1 MRNGTKIPS
10 QSISSIKLSSG
21 YNLAANAVFFYKTE
35 RCLIFFI
42 NPFKKTVIMR
52 KGFLGIDVSKGYA
65 DFLLLDERKRK
76 IEETFVLEDNSE
88 GRKQLKALI
97 ERWLSQG
104 IEQLYCG
111 VESTGGYEN
120 NWYYLLKGL
129 SARQRLQVARLN
141 AKAVKAV
148 SEAGLKR
155 TITDAVSAENIAVY
169 LISFPEKVDY
179 GRNQTKEADQFKEG
193 RQHNSYVRMQQKQKT
208 QLSNQLEKLLYQYF
222 SETLVYCRHGIPAWL
237 LRMLSK
243 YSCAAAVAK
252 ASTVKLSAIKGIS
265 KEKADALVGKAK
277 GSTQAVSAQIQ
288 HVIAATAREILHK
301 GEMLEKEKSYLA
313 QMYQHNE
320 QIKLLTS
327 ITCIG
332 SETAV
337 IAMLEIEDITR
348 FASAKKIAA
357 YFGVHPTFKQSG
369 DGTWGNHMSK
379 KGRSDIRA
387 ALYMA
392 ALSGIRH
399 NLILKQVYAKSR
411 AKGMKHYQAMG
422 VTMHKLLR
430 IIYGVLK
437 NQTAFDET
445 IDHNNQTRAA
455 ARQQQ
460 TIEQKK
466 ENKKITEQKKHR
478 YQSITTE
485 APISRRAAQKRKKQ
499 IAS

>member
-1 MRNGTKIPS
+1 
-10 QSISSIKLSSG
+10 
-21 YNLAANAVFFYKTE
+21 
-35 RCLIFFI
+35 
-42 NPFKKTVIMR
+42 MR

-65 DFLLLDERKRK
+65 DFLLLDEQKQ
-76 IEETFVLEDNSE
+76 IVEEAFVLDDNGE

-97 ERWLSQG
+97 DKWFLQG

-120 NWYYLLKGL
+120 NWYYFLKTL
-129 SARQRLQVARLN
+129 STRQQLQVARLN

-148 SEAGLKR
+148 SDAVLKR

-179 GRNQTKEADQFKEG
+179 GRKQTKEADQFKEG

-208 QLSNQLEKLLYQYF
+208 QLNNQLEKLLYQYF
-222 SETLVYCRHGIPAWL
+222 SEILVYCRHGIPAWL

-252 ASTVKLSAIKGIS
+252 AGIVKLSAIKGIS
-265 KEKADALVGKAK
+265 RQKADALLRKARE
-277 GSTQAVSAQIQ
+277 STPVISPQVQ
-288 HVIAATAREILHK
+288 HVIAVTAREILHK
-301 GEMLEKEKSYLA
+301 QEILDDEKNYLT

-320 QIKLLTS
+320 QVKLLTS
-327 ITCIG
+327 IKCIG

-337 IAMLEIEDITR
+337 TVMLEIEDITR
-348 FASAKKIAA
+348 FVSVKKITA

-392 ALSGIRH
+392 ALSGIRY
-399 NLILKQVYAKSR
+399 NLVLKQVYTKRR

-422 VTMHKLLR
+422 VVMHKLLR

-437 NQTAFDET
+437 NQTAFDEQ
-445 IDHNNQTRAA
+445 IDQKNQCQAA
-455 ARQQQ
+455 DKQQQ
-460 TIEQKK
+460 INEQQK
-466 ENKKITEQKKHR
+466 ENKKIAEQKKYR
-478 YQSITTE
+478 YQSATAD
-485 APISRRAAQKRKKQ
+485 APISRIAAQKRKKQ
-499 IAS
+499 AASQAS

>member
-1 MRNGTKIPS
+1 M
-10 QSISSIKLSSG
+10 
-21 YNLAANAVFFYKTE
+21 
-35 RCLIFFI
+35 
-42 NPFKKTVIMR
+42 KKA
-52 KGFLGIDVSKGYA
+52 FLGIDVSKGYA
-65 DFLLLDERKRK
+65 DFLLLDEQKRT

-97 ERWLSQG
+97 EKWFLQG
-104 IEQLYCG
+104 IEWLYCG

-120 NWYYLLKGL
+120 NWYYYLKSL
-129 SARQRLQVARLN
+129 SAIQRLHVARLN

-148 SEAGLKR
+148 SDAALKR

-179 GRNQTKEADQFKEG
+179 GRKQTKEAEQFKEG

-208 QLSNQLEKLLYQYF
+208 QLNNQLEKLLYQYF
-222 SETLVYCRHGIPAWL
+222 SEILVYCRHGIPAWL
-237 LRMLSK
+237 LRMLTK
-243 YSCAAAVAK
+243 YSCARAIAK
-252 ASTVKLSAIKGIS
+252 AGAVKLSAIKGIG
-265 KEKADALVGKAK
+265 KDKAEALLGKATR
-277 GSTQAVSAQIQ
+277 STQVVSSQIQ
-288 HVIAATAREILHK
+288 HVIATTATEILHK
-301 GEMLEKEKSYLA
+301 EEVLDKEKNYLI
-313 QMYQHNE
+313 QMYQFNK
-320 QIKLLTS
+320 QVNLLTS

-337 IAMLEIEDITR
+337 VAMLEIEDISR

-357 YFGVHPTFKQSG
+357 YFGIHPTFKQSG

-379 KGRSDIRA
+379 KGRSEIRA

-399 NLILKQVYAKSR
+399 NSVLKQVYAKCR

-422 VTMHKLLR
+422 VVMHKLLR

-437 NQTAFDET
+437 NQTTFDAA
-445 IDHNNQTRAA
+445 IDQKNQSRAA
-455 ARQQQ
+455 DKQLQTKERQ
-460 TIEQKK
+460 K

-478 YQSITTE
+478 YQSISTE
-485 APISRRAAQKRKKQ
+485 APISRIAAQKRKKQ